1 MCLQVGC
8 IPSKAL
14 IELADAAQRTRDLH
28 AAGLSVDGMTVSLER
43 FQAWRGEL
51 CAGLARGVG
60 RLLDAG
66 DVRVVHGEARF
77 NRADRVAV
85 RTPEDG
91 VVFFEFEHAI
101 VATGSRPVAL
111 PGLPFDG
118 ERVLDSTGAL
128 ALTAIPAS
136 VVVVGAGYIGLEL
149 GTALAK
155 LGARVTVVEALDRI
169 LPTVDESL
177 TAPVLERLR
186 ELDVELWLE
195 TRAQRLEDGALVVAG
210 PGGEDRVEAERVI
223 VAVGR
228 VPNTDELGLAE
239 AGVVVGPDGLIA
251 VGEDMRAT
259 ERIAAVGDVVAGPAL
274 AHKATAEAA
283 VAAEALSGQPA
294 AFDAQ
299 AIPIV
304 IFTDPEIGSVGL
316 SEAQARD
323 AGLDPVVAT
332 FPLAASGRAGDAG
345 RARGLHPDRRGRRDR
360 PRRGRARRRPARQRA
375 RCRRCPGDRAD
386 GCARRRRRDHP
397 PTPDAQRGAARGGRA
412 DAGPSA
418 ARRTGAGEGLSG
430 ACVRGSSVL
439 YGAARRRTAAS
450 RGGSERRSG
459 RCGSARVRVPA
470 RRSVHKS
477 RVVSQHLPP
486 RRRRRTSVLPMSTRG
501 RTDVRCGRR
510 KGVAK
515 DARMC
520 TEAPR
525 GPEDDGA
532 RPDRRSLASSRC
544 CCLAPRSAAGA

>member
-1 MCLQVGC
+1 MVVGEFADAVDLLVLGGGPGGYAAAIRAAQLGRKVTLVERAGAGGLGGVCLQVGC

-14 IELADAAQRTRDLH
+14 IELGDAAQRTRDMH
-28 AAGLSVDGMTVSLER
+28 AAGLTVDGVAVSLER

-101 VATGSRPVAL
+101 VATGSRPLAL

-128 ALTAIPAS
+128 ALTAVPAS

-195 TRAQRLEDGALVVAG
+195 TTAQRLEDGALVVAG
-210 PGGEDRVEAERVI
+210 PDGEDRVQAERVI

-228 VPNTDELGLAE
+228 VPNTDDLGLAE
-239 AGVVVGPDGLIA
+239 AGVTVGPDGLIA
-251 VGEDMRAT
+251 VGEDMRAN

-316 SEAQARD
+316 SEAQARE

-332 FPLAASGRAGDAG
+332 FPLGRLGARRNAG
-345 RARGLHPDRRGRRDR
+345 RARGLHPDRRRRRDR

-375 RCRRCPGDRAD
+375 RGRRRPGDRAD
-386 GCARRRRRDHP
+386 GRARRRRRDHP
-397 PTPDAQRGAARGGRA
+397 SAPDAQRRFARGG
-412 DAGPSA
+412 
-418 ARRTGAGEGLSG
+418 
-430 ACVRGSSVL
+430 
-439 YGAARRRTAAS
+439 
-450 RGGSERRSG
+450 
-459 RCGSARVRVPA
+459 
-470 RRSVHKS
+470 
-477 RVVSQHLPP
+477 
-486 RRRRRTSVLPMSTRG
+486 
-501 RTDVRCGRR
+501 
-510 KGVAK
+510 
-515 DARMC
+515 
-520 TEAPR
+520 
-525 GPEDDGA
+525 
-532 RPDRRSLASSRC
+532 
-544 CCLAPRSAAGA
+544 